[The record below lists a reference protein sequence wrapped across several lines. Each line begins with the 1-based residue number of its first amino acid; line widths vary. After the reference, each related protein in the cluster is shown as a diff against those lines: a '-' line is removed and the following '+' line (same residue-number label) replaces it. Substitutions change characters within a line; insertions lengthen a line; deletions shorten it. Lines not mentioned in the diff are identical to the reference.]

1 MWVPTMMFW
10 VSIASILLYY
20 QYLYLPVKAPK
31 IFTRRFN
38 ESMVKTDIGM
48 VSCILLWPIVAAGLT
63 LVAIIKAMVV
73 LTLRLLMR
81 KTMNV

>member
-1 MWVPTMMFW
+1 MVFW
-10 VSIASILLYY
+10 VSITGILLYY

-38 ESMVKTDIGM
+38 ESIVKTDMGM
-48 VSCILLWPIVAAGLT
+48 VSCILLWPVVAVGLT
-63 LVAIIKAMVV
+63 LAVIIKVMVV